1 MLSPSAIM
9 LQAWC
14 KRLEN
19 RASRHMPGKAN
30 RNETTP
36 SLWNFCQ
43 DICIPLIDTFLAVI
57 WMKNTWLCPDYFF
70 FFLLCNILAWFDK
83 VSPNVIMLNSGIMKF
98 NFLLAF
104 LAFSWNA
111 CGFPRDFLSVI
122 TWSAGCF
129 GKVRWRGC
137 LLSVCHH
144 VTGANKAA
152 SGVTQ

>member
-1 MLSPSAIM
+1 MQKARKPGFKTY
-9 LQAWC
+9 AWQ
-14 KRLEN
+14 
-19 RASRHMPGKAN
+19 GKQK
-30 RNETTP
+30 
-36 SLWNFCQ
+36 WN
-43 DICIPLIDTFLAVI
+43 DTFIVKFLSGHLHTIDRYFFSCYLDEKHLTVS
-57 WMKNTWLCPDYFF
+57 WLFF

-129 GKVRWRGC
+129 GKVRWRGW